1 MSFKDPYLFNIDMD
15 VHLRDA
21 RHAHQLYTE
30 HSFAIAPKTKFLY
43 HVVFELYDEVKTFGS
58 NTDNF
63 KKEIGVLVKRS
74 DLPAYRVS
82 VENKQQYNRKKNI
95 QTRIDYEDLTVEFHD
110 DNLGLTRGLLEDYY
124 KYYYVDGN
132 HGDQRFSTSNAFNAR
147 DKYESQVPNYGLN
160 NYKYNP
166 FFKYIR
172 IYQLARRA
180 WYAYTLV
187 NPLITQFNHGDV
199 ESASAGDFNANTINV
214 AYEGVIYSNG
224 QVNELG
230 EPVAFT
236 DPETRYDNVMSPL
249 GYWDN
254 TMSRGADN
262 LSREP
267 TLFNNLRNFGMGSI
281 LPRSRNDNSR
291 GSSILRNVGRALGRE
306 EGTLGMI
313 GAGLQDLFS
322 VTQPGG
328 LLGSRVPQIDSRPP
342 QSSSRLP
349 QGTGRIL
356 DSDTIRNQFNINPSA
371 KASYISRALNSNAI
385 SNQDLDSYFD
395 ASATGR
401 TAIENE
407 LVDRATSGNDIK
419 MQKIATEAVEAN
431 RGTLI

>member
-1 MSFKDPYLFNIDMD
+1 
-15 VHLRDA
+15 
-21 RHAHQLYTE
+21 
-30 HSFAIAPKTKFLY
+30 
-43 HVVFELYDEVKTFGS
+43 
-58 NTDNF
+58 
-63 KKEIGVLVKRS
+63 
-74 DLPAYRVS
+74 
-82 VENKQQYNRKKNI
+82 
-95 QTRIDYEDLTVEFHD
+95 
-110 DNLGLTRGLLEDYY
+110 
-124 KYYYVDGN
+124 
-132 HGDQRFSTSNAFNAR
+132 
-147 DKYESQVPNYGLN
+147 
-160 NYKYNP
+160 
-166 FFKYIR
+166 
-172 IYQLARRA
+172 
-180 WYAYTLV
+180 
-187 NPLITQFNHGDV
+187 
-199 ESASAGDFNANTINV
+199 
-214 AYEGVIYSNG
+214 
-224 QVNELG
+224 
-230 EPVAFT
+230 
-236 DPETRYDNVMSPL
+236 
-249 GYWDN
+249 
-254 TMSRGADN
+254 MSRGADN